1 MLVFISFL
9 NNLDHHCSVCGG
21 FCVCAL
27 AMVGTHV
34 EFDVG
39 VSTVALHLSF

>member
-1 MLVFISFL
+1 MIVIVLCMV
-9 NNLDHHCSVCGG
+9 D

-34 EFDVG
+34 EVDVG